1 MKKMYKNK
9 AMNHFIN
16 AAVELIDEKGIENL
30 TIRAVAAKAGYNS
43 ATLYNYFENLDHLI
57 FFAAMK
63 NIKDYSLSL
72 NMYLVNTKNSMDRF
86 LRVWECFCKFA
97 YKKPEIYNAI
107 FFANLSKDMQEYVS
121 EYYLLFP
128 DELGIHHQTISTM
141 LLKADINDRNMTTV
155 MDCVDEGFIDSK
167 NADKLND
174 MTLLFFEG
182 MLKRVLRN
190 KVSCEDA
197 IINTMNYIKITVQ
210 SLLIKEYDFYY

>member
-1 MKKMYKNK
+1 MKEMYKNK
-9 AMNHFIN
+9 TMNHFIN
-16 AAVELIDEKGIENL
+16 AAVELMDEKGLENL
-30 TIRAVAAKAGYNS
+30 TIRGVAAKAGYNS
-43 ATLYNYFENLDHLI
+43 ATLYSYFENLDHLV

-121 EYYLLFP
+121 EYYSLFP

-141 LLKADINDRNMTTV
+141 LLKANINDRNMTTV
-155 MDCVDEGFIDSK
+155 MDCVEEKFIAPE
-167 NADKLND
+167 NANKLND
-174 MTLLFFEG
+174 MTLLIFEG
-182 MLKRVLRN
+182 MLKRVLRGN
-190 KVSCEDA
+190 VSCEDA
-197 IINTMNYIKITVQ
+197 IVNTMNYVKITVK
-210 SLLIKEYDFYY
+210 SFLIKEYSFYY

>member
-1 MKKMYKNK
+1 MKEMYKNK
-9 AMNHFIN
+9 IMNHFIN
-16 AAVELIDEKGIENL
+16 AAVELMDEKGLENL
-30 TIRAVAAKAGYNS
+30 TIRGVAAKAGYNS
-43 ATLYNYFENLDHLI
+43 ATLYSYFENLDHLV

-121 EYYLLFP
+121 EYYSLFP
-128 DELGIHHQTISTM
+128 EELGIHHQTISTM
-141 LLKADINDRNMTTV
+141 LLKANINDRNMTTV
-155 MDCVDEGFIDSK
+155 MDCVEEKFIAPE

-174 MTLLFFEG
+174 MTLLLFEG
-182 MLKRVLRN
+182 MLKRVLRGN
-190 KVSCEDA
+190 VSCEDA
-197 IINTMNYIKITVQ
+197 IVNTMNYVKITVK
-210 SLLIKEYDFYY
+210 SFLIKEYNFYY